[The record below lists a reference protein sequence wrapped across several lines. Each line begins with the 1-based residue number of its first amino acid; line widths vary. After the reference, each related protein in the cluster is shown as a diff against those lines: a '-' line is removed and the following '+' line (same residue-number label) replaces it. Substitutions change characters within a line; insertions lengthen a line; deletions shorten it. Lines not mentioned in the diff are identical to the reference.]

1 VLPHDDYVSV
11 TRAENIGRT
20 VEARRPRG
28 KRPVG
33 RIQREAPEA
42 VGIDEMSEQGYG
54 SVLVVDDEPQVAW
67 VLRFSLEHE
76 GYRTYTA
83 SNGVEALE
91 ELQKHHP
98 MLMVLDLM
106 MPEMDGWGVLQE
118 LIKLPVEQ
126 RPRVVIVSA
135 LTGPDDKA
143 KATALGADAFV
154 PKPFDVEELIGV
166 LGGLAEAS

>member
-1 VLPHDDYVSV
+1 MNTQVNGS
-11 TRAENIGRT
+11 
-20 VEARRPRG
+20 
-28 KRPVG
+28 
-33 RIQREAPEA
+33 
-42 VGIDEMSEQGYG
+42 G

-67 VLRFSLEHE
+67 VLRFTLEHE
-76 GYRTYTA
+76 GYRTFTA

-91 ELQKHHP
+91 ELEKHHP

-106 MPEMDGWGVLQE
+106 MPEMDGWAVLE
-118 LIKLPVEQ
+118 EMMKLPLAE

-135 LTGPDDKA
+135 LTGPDDKE

-166 LGGLAEAS
+166 LGGLAQAS

>member
-1 VLPHDDYVSV
+1 M
-11 TRAENIGRT
+11 
-20 VEARRPRG
+20 VEAKRPRG
-28 KRPVG
+28 KRPDG
-33 RIQREAPEA
+33 RMQVRSSEA
-42 VGIDEMSEQGYG
+42 VGIGEMDVQKRQIEGAHD

-76 GYRTYTA
+76 GYKTYTA
-83 SNGVEALE
+83 SNGLEAME
-91 ELQKHHP
+91 ELRKHHP

-106 MPEMDGWGVLQE
+106 MPEMDGWAVLRE
-118 LIKLPVEQ
+118 LTKLPEEQ
-126 RPRVVIVSA
+126 RPRIVIVSA

-166 LGGLAEAS
+166 LGGLAQAS

>member
-1 VLPHDDYVSV
+1 MEVM
-11 TRAENIGRT
+11 R
-20 VEARRPRG
+20 
-28 KRPVG
+28 
-33 RIQREAPEA
+33 
-42 VGIDEMSEQGYG
+42 EQGG

-83 SNGVEALE
+83 SNGLEALE
-91 ELQKHHP
+91 ELERHHP
-98 MLMVLDLM
+98 KVMVLDLM
-106 MPEMDGWGVLQE
+106 MPEMDGWAVLKE
-118 LIKLPVEQ
+118 MNKLPVGE

-135 LTGPDDKA
+135 LTGPDDKT

-166 LGGLAEAS
+166 LDGLAKAS

>member
-1 VLPHDDYVSV
+1 M
-11 TRAENIGRT
+11 
-20 VEARRPRG
+20 EAKRPRG

-33 RIQREAPEA
+33 RMQVRSSEA
-42 VGIDEMSEQGYG
+42 VGIGEMDVQKHPVDGDHD

-83 SNGVEALE
+83 SNGLEAME
-91 ELQKHHP
+91 ELRKHHP

-106 MPEMDGWGVLQE
+106 MPEMDGWAVLRE
-118 LIKLPVEQ
+118 LTKLPEEQ
-126 RPRVVIVSA
+126 RPRIVIVSA

-166 LGGLAEAS
+166 LGGLAQAS

>member
-1 VLPHDDYVSV
+1 M
-11 TRAENIGRT
+11 
-20 VEARRPRG
+20 VEAKRPRG

-33 RIQREAPEA
+33 RMQVGVPET
-42 VGIDEMSEQGYG
+42 VGMGEMNVRRHDLVGHD

-83 SNGVEALE
+83 SNGLEALE
-91 ELQKHHP
+91 ELEKHHP

-106 MPEMDGWGVLQE
+106 MPGMDGWAVLKE
-118 LIKLPVEQ
+118 LTKLPNDQ
-126 RPRVVIVSA
+126 RPRIVIVSA

-154 PKPFDVEELIGV
+154 P
-166 LGGLAEAS
+166 